1 MGYMMHV
8 SEFLLWILVVVF
20 AWVASYN
27 MGVCQSEVEAVA

>member
-20 AWVASYN
+20 AWGSFVYHGDVPA
-27 MGVCQSEVEAVA
+27 